1 MTKILN
7 AGTRATPQKKA
18 TLKSIASLLGVSV
31 STVSRALKSSPDI
44 GQETISL
51 VKKAAKEVGYIP
63 DLGGIKLRTGR
74 TFNLL
79 YLKAVHPQQDVPDGS
94 VAAQISAITANL
106 ADTPYQLQ
114 LMAFDPSDEEAL
126 PLRRVVEG
134 RLADGVLLDGTR
146 PFDSRV
152 RYLLEM
158 DMPFVSFGRTEFLT
172 EHPYVDADNEKAA
185 LDATQHLAKIGHRRI
200 ALIGPP
206 LVFTYALQR
215 RRGYLKALE
224 LEGIGADPSLI
235 SDEGVSARKNRE
247 VVKRMLAMP
256 DPPTGFVS
264 TNDSTTLGIMAGL
277 RDAGRIVGRD
287 CDIVSRDFS
296 EFSGYLNPPLST
308 CHLDIQKVAATMSE
322 FILKRIEGA
331 PVIELQRVFECDF
344 VQR

>member
-1 MTKILN
+1 MSNRQKSDAL
-7 AGTRATPQKKA
+7 AAPPKKA
-18 TLKSIASLLGVSV
+18 TLKSIASQLGVSV

-44 GQETISL
+44 GLETIDL
-51 VKKAAKEVGYIP
+51 VKKAAKDVGYVP

-106 ADTPYQLQ
+106 ANTPYQLQ
-114 LMAFDPSDEEAL
+114 LMACDPNDEEAL
-126 PLRRVVEG
+126 PLRRIVEG
-134 RLADGVLLDGTR
+134 RLADGVLLDNTR

-152 RYLLEM
+152 RYLLGM
-158 DMPFVSFGRTEFLT
+158 NMPFVTFGRTELLT

-185 LDATQHLAKIGHRRI
+185 LDATQHLARIGHRRI

-206 LVFTYALQR
+206 LIFTYALQR
-215 RRGYLKALE
+215 RRGYLRALE
-224 LEGIGADPSLI
+224 LEGIPADPVLLSE
-235 SDEGVSARKNRE
+235 EGVSARQNRE

-264 TNDSTTLGIMAGL
+264 TNDSSTLGVMAGL
-277 RDAGRIVGRD
+277 GDAGRVVGKD
-287 CDIVSRDFS
+287 CDVVSRDFS

-322 FILKRIEGA
+322 FILRRIEGA
-331 PVIELQRVFECDF
+331 PVTELQRVFQCDF
-344 VQR
+344 VKR